1 MHPIFYHYNI
11 QGLCAC
17 TFIYTV
23 YINGIYYNLVIQ
35 QSRRSINKKG
45 LKEISAKKNIH
56 LIRTE

>member
-45 LKEISAKKNIH
+45 LKEISAKKK
-56 LIRTE
+56 TST